1 MKIDVESSKPF
12 FLKRYW
18 KQTTVLAFALLAVL
32 LLLVYQPQASIPQ
45 QELKTVKVEKG
56 DVQLMVP
63 IHGEFVSRYE
73 RLISAPSSGKV
84 VEVLLKAGADVEP
97 NSVIARLEN
106 PDLQQELLQS
116 ESDLQRVQSE
126 YQIFD
131 LNQQNKQ
138 LENEARLSEIENQI
152 KAAELEL
159 SANNR
164 LAQHGIVAKID
175 LEKSQLKHE
184 QLLNQ
189 KQFHIYRV
197 NKQRE
202 INKKEL
208 EQKLAL
214 VKLQQQNISLL
225 KDKINQLQIK
235 AGISGKLQHLYIEL
249 GQQLTQSENIAK
261 VGSNKELMVSLKIP
275 QRLSGKVNLGA
286 GVEMRHSSELIKA
299 EISQLSAIVKN
310 GFIEA
315 EAIIT
320 SSLPNN
326 IRPAQAVDGYVF
338 VEKLSNVLFVKQQP
352 GMIPLSTQSMFFMGD
367 KQSELIKSKIHF
379 GELSKNQLIIK
390 SGVKKGDRIAINDL
404 SQAQEFS
411 KIIIK

>member
-1 MKIDVESSKPF
+1 MKIDIESSNSF
-12 FLKRYW
+12 FLKHYW
-18 KQTTVLAFALLAVL
+18 KQATVLCFALLAVL
-32 LLLVYQPQASIPQ
+32 VLLVYQPQVSISK
-45 QELKTVKVEKG
+45 QELKTTKVEQG
-56 DVQLMVP
+56 NVNLMVP
-63 IHGEFVSRYE
+63 IHGEFASRYE
-73 RLISAPSSGKV
+73 RLISAPSNGKV
-84 VEVLLKAGADVEP
+84 VELFLKAGADVEP

-106 PDLQQELLQS
+106 TDLLQELLQAK
-116 ESDLQRVQSE
+116 SDLQRIQSE
-126 YQIFD
+126 YQIFE
-131 LNQQNKQ
+131 LSQQNKQ
-138 LENEARLSEIENQI
+138 LEGEARLSEFENQI

-159 SANNR
+159 SANKR

-197 NKQRE
+197 NTQRE
-202 INKKEL
+202 INQKEL

-214 VKLQQQNISLL
+214 VKLQQSNISLL

-235 AGISGKLQHLYIEL
+235 AGISGKLQHLYIDL
-249 GQQLTQSENIAK
+249 GQQLAQNGNIAK
-261 VGSNKELMVSLKIP
+261 VGSNDELMVNLKIP

-286 GVEMRHSSELIKA
+286 AVELRHSSGSIQA
-299 EISQLSAIVKN
+299 EISQLSAIIEN

-326 IRPAQAVDGYVF
+326 IRPAQAIDGHVF
-338 VEKLSNVLFVKQQP
+338 VEKLPNVLFVKQQP
-352 GMIPLSTQSMFFMGD
+352 GMIPLSNQTVFVMSD
-367 KQSELIKSKIHF
+367 NSSELNKSDIHF
-379 GELSKNQLIIK
+379 GELSKNRLVIK

-404 SQAQEFS
+404 SHAQKFS
-411 KIIIK
+411 RIIIE